1 MKLKTLILTALAAIL
16 ASYGHAQQSAD
27 SDYNRLDRWQV
38 DARCRSIVKL
48 NAAYALVGVLNPQVE
63 FRLTP
68 HSAFQTEVVYSPWRS
83 LNGRHMHFGIF
94 LNEYRFYVS
103 EATRGLYVGVNAGL
117 MAFDMSRPELANG
130 HLALQNRYCK
140 GYGVMAG
147 AVVGYE
153 WHFARRWLVDFYLG
167 FAYTH
172 SNYNG
177 YSMDGVIN
185 MHPSRP
191 EDKQPLSP
199 DPWNSSAEWL
209 PNKVGISFGFL
220 L

>member
-1 MKLKTLILTALAAIL
+1 MRFITIILTSLAVAI
-16 ASYGHAQQSAD
+16 SSHGYAQTSAD
-27 SDYNRLDRWQV
+27 SQYPRIDQWQFDNR
-38 DARCRSIVKL
+38 ATTIVKL
-48 NAAYALVGVLNPQVE
+48 NAAYALVGVVNPQVE
-63 FRLTP
+63 FRLSP
-68 HSAFQTEVVYSPWRS
+68 HSSFQTEVVYSPWRS
-83 LNGRHMHFGIF
+83 LSGRHMHFGIF
-94 LNEYRFYVS
+94 LNEYRYFIS
-103 EATRGLYVGVNAGL
+103 RSTRGLYVGANGGI
-117 MAFDMSRPELANG
+117 MAFDMSRPELLNG
-130 HLALQNRYCK
+130 KISLQNRYCK
-140 GYGVMAG
+140 GYGLMLG
-147 AVVGYE
+147 AVVGYQ
-153 WHFARRWLVDFYLG
+153 WQFAKRWIMDFYIG

-172 SNYNG
+172 SKYNG